1 MTWNDRHQDIT
12 MPFAYRIFPKHRL
25 VITCASGLVKGPEYL
40 DFYRGLV
47 RDSQCRPGFRELA
60 DLRQATAFDVDVVT
74 LKQIADLGSEL
85 HGAEGMRTAVLI
97 NSRINE
103 IISRLYQ
110 SIAEAG
116 AVEDVRQFSDV
127 ALALEWLD
135 RAGFPASMID
145 EVA

>member
-1 MTWNDRHQDIT
+1 MA
-12 MPFAYRIFPKHRL
+12 FAYRVFSNHRL
-25 VITCASGLVKGPEYL
+25 VVTSAAGLVSGPEYL
-40 DFYRGLV
+40 AFYQDLV
-47 RDSQCRPGFRELA
+47 QDPQCRPGYRELA
-60 DLRQATAFDVDVVT
+60 DLRQATAFDVNVVT
-74 LKQIADLGSEL
+74 LKQIAALASEM
-85 HGAEGMRTAVLI
+85 HGAQGMRTAVLI

-127 ALALEWLD
+127 APALEWLD
-135 RAGFPASMID
+135 RADFPASKIA